1 MRSKKAITI
10 AMALACLAVIA
21 YGIAGAMAA
30 DGGTEVSFSL
40 PPGLNVWNSPGLQPI
55 KMDIGMPDTNY
66 TDAGTGNI
74 NSSEDLLAHN
84 ISFGAPGMSAN
95 ITSQAESANNTTSAQ
110 GSSAGNTTAAQE
122 DSNTPTHQPMVNP
135 KSTKVE
141 IQKMSDLE
149 RMLRNAF
156 VGSTMQMAY
165 EGSVQSPTWI
175 DPYQNGRGV
184 FNQINFNTALSL
196 AHNETLPGTHLTPVF
211 WNL

>member
-1 MRSKKAITI
+1 MRSKKAIII
-10 AMALACLAVIA
+10 AMALVCLAVIA
-21 YGIAGAMAA
+21 YGIAEAMAA
-30 DGGTEVSFSL
+30 DSGTDVSFSL

-66 TDAGTGNI
+66 ADAGTGNI
-74 NSSEDLLAHN
+74 GSSEDLLAHN

-95 ITSQAESANNTTSAQ
+95 ITSPAESANNTTSAQ

-122 DSNTPTHQPMVNP
+122 DSSTPTHHPMVNP
-135 KSTKVE
+135 KSTKAE
-141 IQKMSDLE
+141 IQNMSDLE